1 MNLNVIR
8 ALRAFGC
15 IAMLCALPACSVL
28 RTDFVKQPS
37 TSVAPVTDSALTR
50 QTQARAATHAGQSGF
65 RPLLGGTSALLSRL
79 VLADSARHSID
90 LQYYIFANDP
100 TGRLVAQRLLAAAD
114 RGVRVRILLDDFDI
128 AAEDHLL
135 DALDVH
141 PNIEVRL
148 FNPLRFRQRSVV
160 SKMGQFLI
168 EAQRLNRRMHNKSF
182 IVDGAAAIIGGRNI
196 GDAYFDAGDDPH
208 FRDLD
213 VLAIGPVV
221 PRIAVMFDRYWN
233 DELAY
238 PVQAYSGTDATAQNL
253 ARVRDLL
260 ARNARPYT
268 QDDYAKGTAVVNSPD
283 DPADTGRPNDWY
295 WGDAKL
301 VADAPTKVD
310 PDKDEQPQA
319 RIERPIQHL
328 LESAQQQILVVSPY
342 FIPGDDIEAVL
353 EAAAR
358 RGVTIEALT
367 NSLAANDEPEVHAG
381 YAHYRRALLIAGAQL
396 FEFRP
401 AGGVNTASAYGRSS
415 GVSLHAKALVIDH
428 RQAFIGS
435 MNFDPRSRDLNT
447 EMGVIVDSPGL
458 ATAIERFF
466 DRAAAPENSF
476 HVMLDPDSKRSPK
489 NAPLRW
495 AAVDDGKPAVFD
507 SEPECSLLKRLRVDV
522 MRLLPLESLL

>member
-1 MNLNVIR
+1 
-8 ALRAFGC
+8 
-15 IAMLCALPACSVL
+15 
-28 RTDFVKQPS
+28 
-37 TSVAPVTDSALTR
+37 
-50 QTQARAATHAGQSGF
+50 
-65 RPLLGGTSALLSRL
+65 
-79 VLADSARHSID
+79 
-90 LQYYIFANDP
+90 
-100 TGRLVAQRLLAAAD
+100 D

-148 FNPLRFRQRSVV
+148 FNPLRFRQRSLL
-160 SKMGQFLI
+160 SKLGQFLL
-168 EAQRLNRRMHNKSF
+168 EARRLNRRMHNKSF

-196 GDAYFDAGDDPH
+196 GDAYFDTGDDPH

-221 PRIAVMFDRYWN
+221 PRISAMFDRYWN
-233 DELAY
+233 DDVAY

-253 ARVRDLL
+253 ARVRDRL
-260 ARNARPYT
+260 ARDARPYT
-268 QDDYAKGTAVVNSPD
+268 PDDYAKGAAVVNNPD
-283 DPADTGRPNDWY
+283 DPADTGHANDWY
-295 WGDAKL
+295 WGAAEL
-301 VADAPTKVD
+301 VADAPAKVD
-310 PDKDEQPQA
+310 PDKDEQRQA
-319 RIERPIQHL
+319 RIDRPIQRL

-342 FIPGDDIEAVL
+342 FIPGDEVEAVL

-381 YAHYRRALLIAGAQL
+381 YAHYRRPLLIAGAQL

-401 AGGVNTASAYGRSS
+401 IGASNVRSAYGRSS
-415 GVSLHAKALVIDH
+415 GVSLHAKAMVIDH
-428 RQAFIGS
+428 RQVFIGS

-466 DRAAAPENSF
+466 SRAAAPENSF
-476 HVMLDPDSKRSPK
+476 HVMLDPDSKRSPR

-495 AAVDDGKPAVFD
+495 AAVDDGKAVVFD
-507 SEPECSLLKRLRVDV
+507 SEPETSLLKRLRVDV
-522 MRLLPLESLL
+522 MRLLPLEGLL